1 MELYLTVTD
10 SSIHSVDLNR
20 DIVLKSNNDQIINA
34 YFIDED
40 GVGLVIDGATVY
52 FTIKNNPTETDAAA
66 VLKKTYTSDTFPNA
80 SSGEVAITLTK
91 ADTASLRGS
100 YLYSIDIKFS
110 DNTIKTASEGVVTFK
125 RDLRQTF

>member
-10 SSIHSVDLNR
+10 KSVTAVDLNR
-20 DIVLKSNNDQIINA
+20 DLVLTSNNDQIINA
-34 YFIDED
+34 YFIDDD
-40 GVGLVIDGATVY
+40 GCSLVITGATVY
-52 FTIKNNPTETDAAA
+52 LTIKNLPTDTDANA
-66 VLKKTYTSDTFPNA
+66 VLKKTYTSSTFPNA
-80 SSGEVAITLTK
+80 SAGEVAITLTK
-91 ADTASLRGS
+91 ADTASLRGN

>member
-10 SSIHSVDLNR
+10 KSVTAVDLNR
-20 DIVLKSNNDQIINA
+20 DLVLTSNNDQIINA
-34 YFIDED
+34 YFIDDD
-40 GVGLVIDGATVY
+40 GCGLVITGATVY
-52 FTIKNNPTETDAAA
+52 LTIKNLPTDTDANA
-66 VLKKTYTSDTFPNA
+66 VLKKTYTSSTFPNA
-80 SSGEVAITLTK
+80 SAGEVAITLTK